1 MTETKNDNYV
11 KGILFIL
18 LAALG
23 FGFMSFFVRLS
34 GDLPSV
40 EKSFFRNLVAAIF
53 AAGVLIRDK
62 VPLTVKKECRFPLFI
77 RCACGTTGILC
88 NFYAIDHLLLANA
101 NILNKL
107 SPFFA
112 IIFSY
117 FILKEKIKP
126 IQFFCLILA
135 FFGCLCIVKPGFQ
148 NVELFPA
155 LMGVLGGLGAGIAY
169 TMVRKMGMYDMKGP
183 VIVFYFSAF
192 STLIVIPWI
201 ATHFVMPTPKQI
213 LILIGAGLGAACGQF
228 SITAAYKCAPARE
241 ISIYDYS
248 KIIFTA
254 ILGFLFFGEIPD
266 VLSFLG
272 YVLIIGASLFMF
284 LYNKRHTT
292 QE

>member
-18 LAALG
+18 LATLG

-53 AAGVLIRDK
+53 ATGVLIRNK

-126 IQFFCLILA
+126 IQFFCLVLA

-213 LILIGAGLGAACGQF
+213 LLLIGAGLGAACGQF

-248 KIIFTA
+248 QIIFTA

-266 VLSFLG
+266 ILSFLG

-284 LYNKRHTT
+284 LYNKRHATLG
-292 QE
+292 

>member
-1 MTETKNDNYV
+1 MSETSNNNYV

-18 LAALG
+18 LAAVG

-53 AAGVLIRDK
+53 AAGVLIRNK
-62 VPLTVKKECRFPLFI
+62 VPLTIKKECHFPLFI
-77 RCACGTTGILC
+77 RCAFGTTGILC

-112 IIFSY
+112 VIFSY

-126 IQFFCLILA
+126 LQILCLILA
-135 FFGCLCIVKPGFQ
+135 FFGCLCIVKPGLT
-148 NVELFPA
+148 NVSVFPA
-155 LMGVLGGLGAGIAY
+155 LMGVFGGLCAGLAY
-169 TMVRKMGMYDMKGP
+169 TMVRKMGMQGVKGP

-201 ATHFVMPTPKQI
+201 AAHFVMPTPKQI
-213 LILIGAGLGAACGQF
+213 LILIGWEPPADSSPSPLPINVHRHGK
-228 SITAAYKCAPARE
+228 SRSTITAR
-241 ISIYDYS
+241 
-248 KIIFTA
+248 
-254 ILGFLFFGEIPD
+254 
-266 VLSFLG
+266 LS
-272 YVLIIGASLFMF
+272 SLRFWDSCSLVRSRM
-284 LYNKRHTT
+284 Y
-292 QE
+292 

>member
-18 LAALG
+18 LATLG

-53 AAGVLIRDK
+53 ATGVLIRNK

-248 KIIFTA
+248 QIIFTA

-266 VLSFLG
+266 ILSFLG

-284 LYNKRHTT
+284 LYNKRHATLG
-292 QE
+292 

>member
-1 MTETKNDNYV
+1 MTKTKHDNYV

-53 AAGVLIRDK
+53 AAGVLIHDK

-169 TMVRKMGMYDMKGP
+169 TMVRKMGMYDLKGP

-201 ATHFVMPTPKQI
+201 AAHFVMPTPKQV

-248 KIIFTA
+248 QIIFTA

-284 LYNKRHTT
+284 LYNKRHAT
-292 QE
+292 QG